1 MRKVMTGLRLMVP
14 VFLVATTSLL
24 GSASASASA
33 TGVASQARTSAD
45 LPENRP
51 PFVAEVQRIDPAT
64 GERMKGT
71 TWEPG
76 CPVRLGDLRTVQMRY
91 WGFDGEA
98 HMGRLVVHD
107 DVTDSVVRAFEKMYE
122 EKFPIQ
128 RMEPVAAYDGDD
140 DASMAANNTSSFN
153 CRPITGSPDRWS
165 IHSYGRAIDINP
177 VQNPYV
183 SGSTVLPEAGR
194 EYLDRSDLRHGMIP
208 PGSVARTAFAA
219 EGFEWGGAWTS
230 LKDYQHFEIQP

>member
-1 MRKVMTGLRLMVP
+1 MRVHSRLRAIATFSLVVAMTMLAPTAGT
-14 VFLVATTSLL
+14 AKTTTET
-24 GSASASASA
+24 AD
-33 TGVASQARTSAD
+33 RMTSD
-45 LPENRP
+45 HQP
-51 PFVAEVQRIDPAT
+51 PFVAQIHRIDPAT

-91 WGFDGEA
+91 WGFDSEA
-98 HMGRLVVHD
+98 HMGRIVVHA
-107 DVTDSVVRAFEKMYE
+107 DVAESVVRAFEKMYE

-219 EGFEWGGAWTS
+219 EGFDWGGDWTS